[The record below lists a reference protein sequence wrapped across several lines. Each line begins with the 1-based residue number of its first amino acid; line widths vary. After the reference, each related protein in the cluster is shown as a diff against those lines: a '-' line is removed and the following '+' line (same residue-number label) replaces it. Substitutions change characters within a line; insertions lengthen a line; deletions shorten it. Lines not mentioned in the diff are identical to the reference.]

1 MKSRMM
7 MAALAAVVLV
17 FGAVQS
23 SMASIRTISVGDT
36 INVRTGLNYRGG
48 SGGEFQ
54 LGRVSPDANPTYF
67 HTFCAELGEN
77 LGSDTQNYYVKSLGF
92 TAMNAG
98 GTLTRAAANLFS
110 DYYNAMMGKNYG
122 YQGVVGTNYTGP
134 GNASQNFTLAGGTYT
149 YRLNTAATRS
159 TSGRNVQN
167 VLWRMLGYTT
177 GPALNA
183 TETSLMNWYNANH
196 DGTFRNVRLAN
207 LVNANNHNQRFQ
219 DQFVVITPEP
229 GSLLVWGVLGL
240 AGVGMTNRRR
250 KS

>member
-7 MAALAAVVLV
+7 MAALAATVLV
-17 FGAVQS
+17 LGAVQS

-36 INVRTGLNYRGG
+36 VNIRTGLNYRTGQ
-48 SGGEFQ
+48 GGEFQ
-54 LGRVSPDANPTYF
+54 LGLVGSNPTYF

-77 LGSDTQNYYVKSLGF
+77 LGSDAQDYYVKSLGF

-110 DYYNAMMGKNYG
+110 DYYNAMIGKNYG
-122 YQGVVGTNYTGP
+122 YQGVVGGTYTGP
-134 GNASQNFTLAGGTYT
+134 SNASQNFTLAGGTYSF
-149 YRLNTAATRS
+149 NMATAATRRA
-159 TSGRNVQN
+159 SGASLQN

-177 GPALNA
+177 GPVLNA

-196 DGTFRNVRLAN
+196 DGTFRNVRIAN
-207 LVNANNHNQRFQ
+207 LVNPNNHNQRFQ
-219 DQFVVITPEP
+219 DQFVITTPEP

-240 AGVGMTNRRR
+240 AGMGMTNRRR